1 MIDRMVAEAA
11 AGKSKHQQL
20 RAQAKAKKAAE
31 AAAHQTALK
40 NGEAKDTDVKT
51 S

>member
-1 MIDRMVAEAA
+1 MVAEAA

-31 AAAHQTALK
+31 VAAQHAPGKHAEPK
-40 NGEAKDTDVKT
+40 KDAPAEAKV
-51 S
+51 SP